1 MGEYSYSVYLEVECL
16 EDSMN
21 TFSFL
26 KDVSKLLSPKVV
38 QMYILSSAVYL
49 ILLIIFKFW
58 VK

>member
-49 ILLIIFKFW
+49 ILLIIFKF
-58 VK
+58 